1 MTPRLEEAKAGRR
14 AVFFVDAAHFVLA
27 PFLGFLWCFA
37 RVFIRAPAGR
47 QRFNVRGALNAITH
61 ELITVTN
68 NTSINAD
75 SVCELLR
82 RLVALELDVP
92 ITRVLDKARY
102 QKCRLVQALAEALP
116 IERLYLPPY
125 SPNLNL
131 IERRWKFVKRK
142 CLYSIYYDN
151 FQDFKAAITACLQLT
166 HTTYKHELDSLLTL
180 RFQSFVK
187 S

>member
-47 QRFNVRGALNAITH
+47 QRFNVLGALNAITH

-68 NTSINAD
+68 NTYINAD

-92 ITRVLDKARY
+92 ITLVLDNARY
-102 QKCRLVQALAEALP
+102 QKCRLSKP
-116 IERLYLPPY
+116 
-125 SPNLNL
+125 
-131 IERRWKFVKRK
+131 
-142 CLYSIYYDN
+142 
-151 FQDFKAAITACLQLT
+151 
-166 HTTYKHELDSLLTL
+166 
-180 RFQSFVK
+180 
-187 S
+187 